1 MQIAVCDDER
11 KIAQEI
17 SDVIKEY
24 ASLEYEDVQVDVFDR
39 GRALWERLSASC
51 YDIVFLDIDM
61 PDISGLDIAAR
72 MSELDS
78 KPLLVFVTSHDELV
92 YDSLKFHPFGFVRKN
107 FLQTELSEV
116 LRDCVQTLRRQKR
129 DFSFVTSAGTGKVPQ
144 DSVLYFEANG
154 NYLRLVTTDGEYRI
168 RETLY
173 AVENALGEYGFVRIH
188 KGFLVN
194 QAAVQMLGKEELV
207 LSNEEKLPIGKSYA
221 AEARRTLM
229 RFMT

>member
-17 SDVIKEY
+17 SDVIRKY
-24 ASLEYEDVQVDVFDR
+24 VLREYEDAQVEVFDS
-39 GRALWERLSASC
+39 GAALWERLNASR

-61 PDISGLDIAAR
+61 PDISGLDIAAK

-78 KPLLVFVTSHDELV
+78 KPMLVFVTGHDELV

-107 FLQTELSEV
+107 FLETELSEV
-116 LRDCVQTLRRQKR
+116 LRDCMQTLRRQKR
-129 DFSFVTSAGTGKVPQ
+129 DFSFVTPAGTGKIPQ
-144 DSVLYFEANG
+144 DSILYFEANG
-154 NYLRLVTTDGEYRI
+154 NYLRLVTNDGEYRL